1 MVISSL
7 SNASITA
14 WALPT
19 ANVTSPRVEQAVGGS
34 AVNADTASIDR
45 PNQPRTSISEG
56 KSVDNRPASNKESIK
71 DSIEDSDEE
80 NNADNNAEKS
90 GDAGPKRA
98 DGMPMAPEEIQQ
110 LEQLKQA
117 DREVRQHE
125 MAHQVAGGA
134 YTGGASYDY
143 EVGPDGKRYA
153 VAGEVPIDYGPVP
166 GDPQATIDKMQTVIA
181 AAMAPADPSPKDH
194 QVAAQARQYL
204 LEAKLE
210 AAMQRSEM
218 EQARSAGAAATS
230 PNTGSPSTMP
240 PSTMPPNTMPSAD
253 EQAA

>member
-1 MVISSL
+1 MP
-7 SNASITA
+7 A
-14 WALPT
+14 
-19 ANVTSPRVEQAVGGS
+19 ANIASPRVEQVTGS
-34 AVNADTASIDR
+34 RAANEETISDPSESKASEASSNA
-45 PNQPRTSISEG
+45 
-56 KSVDNRPASNKESIK
+56 
-71 DSIEDSDEE
+71 
-80 NNADNNAEKS
+80 
-90 GDAGPKRA
+90 AGPKRA
-98 DGMPMAPEEIQQ
+98 DGTPMVPEEIQQ
-110 LEQLKQA
+110 LEQLKQT

-166 GDPQATIDKMQTVIA
+166 NDPQATIEKMQTVIA

-218 EQARSAGAAATS
+218 QQARSAGAADSSATTAE
-230 PNTGSPSTMP
+230 P
-240 PSTMPPNTMPSAD
+240 AAA

>member
-1 MVISSL
+1 MAVSSV
-7 SNASITA
+7 STVSFAA
-14 WALPT
+14 WVYPS
-19 ANVTSPRVEQAVGGS
+19 ANTLSPRVEQAAKGR
-34 AVNADTASIDR
+34 ALEEDTASTDDAKTT
-45 PNQPRTSISEG
+45 RTSEERTS
-56 KSVDNRPASNKESIK
+56 KES
-71 DSIEDSDEE
+71 
-80 NNADNNAEKS
+80 S
-90 GDAGPKRA
+90 GEAAGPKGA
-98 DGMPMAPEEIQQ
+98 DGTPMAPEEIQY
-110 LEQLKQA
+110 LEQLKQT

-166 GDPQATIDKMQTVIA
+166 NDPQATIEKMQTVIA

-218 EQARSAGAAATS
+218 EKARSAGAASPASEEESATNEQTS
-230 PNTGSPSTMP
+230 
-240 PSTMPPNTMPSAD
+240 D

>member
-1 MVISSL
+1 MAVSAISTSSL
-7 SNASITA
+7 TA
-14 WALPT
+14 WAYPA
-19 ANVTSPRVEQAVGGS
+19 ANTHSPRVEQAS
-34 AVNADTASIDR
+34 
-45 PNQPRTSISEG
+45 
-56 KSVDNRPASNKESIK
+56 KERAL
-71 DSIEDSDEE
+71 DEE
-80 NNADNNAEKS
+80 TTSNNASSDTGTRKENSSDA
-90 GDAGPKRA
+90 AGPKRA
-98 DGMPMAPEEIQQ
+98 DGTPMAPEEIQQ
-110 LEQLKQA
+110 LEQLKQT

-143 EVGPDGKRYA
+143 DVGPDGKRYA

-166 GDPQATIDKMQTVIA
+166 NDPQATIEKMQTVIA

-218 EQARSAGAAATS
+218 EQARSAGAADSSETTLSETTLSETTAEPTTEE
-230 PNTGSPSTMP
+230 PTAN
-240 PSTMPPNTMPSAD
+240 

>member
-1 MVISSL
+1 MAVSAISTSSL
-7 SNASITA
+7 TA
-14 WALPT
+14 WAYPA
-19 ANVTSPRVEQAVGGS
+19 ANTHSPRVEQAS
-34 AVNADTASIDR
+34 
-45 PNQPRTSISEG
+45 
-56 KSVDNRPASNKESIK
+56 KERAL
-71 DSIEDSDEE
+71 DEE
-80 NNADNNAEKS
+80 TTSNNASSDTGTRKENSSDA
-90 GDAGPKRA
+90 AGPKRA
-98 DGMPMAPEEIQQ
+98 DGTPMQT
-110 LEQLKQA
+110 

-143 EVGPDGKRYA
+143 DVGPDGKRYA

-166 GDPQATIDKMQTVIA
+166 NDPQATIEKMQTVIA

-218 EQARSAGAAATS
+218 EQARSAGAADSSETTLSETTWPETTAEPIAEEPT
-230 PNTGSPSTMP
+230 
-240 PSTMPPNTMPSAD
+240 AK